1 MHYVKVAGA
10 ILGALVLF
18 YTTTIDV
25 KIAMATETTSFAAH
39 LSEPGVTP
47 LVLSSTAGGT
57 VLADPALAF
66 YPMGTI
72 VTLTAT
78 PAIDC
83 FFSSWGGENGGDV
96 FDPENN
102 GIGTILMNGSKQ
114 VVAQFTCGECRTLQ
128 IRSNSAYGGTVSVS
142 PSETCPGGW
151 IPDTLITIT
160 VTPNLTDGFRFLN
173 FSGENAR
180 ELFNISFPDS
190 ETGVVIANLLMDGNK
205 TIIARFLKPCD
216 GGGFNLLDGETSAEG
231 WIFGGVVRT
240 ITPPCNATEGFT
252 SDTPIFLDGVQV
264 QGFRAAIDGS
274 SIDIVIPPYMGSI
287 QATSVNVDLTIGRG
301 TDTVTLP
308 NAFRYKRHEV
318 KEGVRSTAFIVE
330 NPKEETTIA
339 MTLDGTAENTTSV
352 TLPARKTPAGVSRL
366 FGIARNADA
375 IPKTKINTDTLGS
388 LGTGYISILTAN
400 GVIPAGLSI
409 DNAYDFSLHLYTDNE
424 VKINTPPA
432 GSASYFSLG
441 GLLDFDRPVDADG
454 NPNPDT
460 AAITVQLPLNQTGL
474 NYGDLRTGLTLWGVG
489 TAFDYVTGET
499 TILKPPSVAYQSE
512 LLNNEVVPGLTFNT
526 PDANQP
532 NAMIARLYSLN
543 GFSLR
548 SGANFTTE
556 MQEGV
561 KLFRR
566 SGANWVGYGTAI
578 GDLNGGL
585 ELKIVSPM
593 GGIAWVD
600 RIELRSVEK
609 CAVVAT
615 ATESDFLTTPGSD
628 EYNLV
633 FRTPESSDVGIT
645 DMAIFLKSDPTMPA
659 VTLERVFQYTYPKLS
674 IIRET
679 AQRLLGSFYS
689 LDTNADSALSILEAR
704 VLIPDLKPCMFNI
717 LDRNNDGK
725 LSLDELEMAASHGIC
740 GCNCQKNALQHFDI
754 RKALGDLLLFGISVL
769 VLMSWS
775 AFRRT

>member
-1 MHYVKVAGA
+1 MHYVKVAA

-25 KIAMATETTSFAAH
+25 KMAMATETASFAAH

-66 YPMGTI
+66 YPIETI

-96 FDPENN
+96 FDPEND

-128 IRSNSAYGGTVSVS
+128 ISSNSAYGGTVSVS
-142 PSETCPGGW
+142 PPRTCPWGW
-151 IPDTLITIT
+151 LTDTCVTIIA
-160 VTPNLTDGFRFLN
+160 TPNMTDGFRFLN
-173 FSGENAR
+173 FSGKNAG
-180 ELFNISFPDS
+180 ELFNISPPDS
-190 ETGVVIANLLMDGNK
+190 ETGAVTANLVMDGDK
-205 TIIARFLKPCD
+205 TIIAKFVTEVSCGRFV
-216 GGGFNLLDGETSAEG
+216 LLNAETMPEG
-231 WIFGGVVRT
+231 WIFGGVVR
-240 ITPPCNATEGFT
+240 EFT
-252 SDTPIFLDGVQV
+252 GTALSNETPIFIDGVQV
-264 QGFRAAIDGS
+264 QGFRAAPDYT
-274 SIDIVIPPYMGSI
+274 SIDIVIPPYTGSSK
-287 QATSVNVDLTIGRG
+287 AAYVDVDVQVG
-301 TDTVTLP
+301 TGIDACTLP

-318 KEGVRSTAFIVE
+318 KKGVRSTAFILE

-339 MTLDGTAENTTSV
+339 MTLDGTAENTTPV
-352 TLPARKTPAGVSRL
+352 TLPALKTPAGVSRL

-375 IPKTKINTDTLGS
+375 IPETKINTDTLGS
-388 LGTGYISILTAN
+388 LGTGYISILTGN

-409 DNAYDFSLHLYTDNE
+409 DNAYDFSLHLYTDYE
-424 VKINTPPA
+424 EKINMPPA

-441 GLLDFDRPVDADG
+441 GLLDFDRPVDAAG

-474 NYGDLRTGLTLWGVG
+474 NYGDVRTGLTLWGVG

-499 TILKPPSVAYQSE
+499 TILKPPAVAYQSE

-526 PDANQP
+526 PDTNQP

-566 SGANWVGYGTAI
+566 SGANWVGYGTVI

-600 RIELRSVEK
+600 RIEFRSAEK
-609 CAVVAT
+609 CAVIAT

-645 DMAIFLKSDPTMPA
+645 DLAIFLKSNPTMPA

-704 VLIPDLKPCMFNI
+704 VLIPDLKPCMFNL

-740 GCNCQKNALQHFDI
+740 GCNCQKNAIQHFDI

-769 VLMSWS
+769 ILMPWS
-775 AFRRT
+775 AFRRS